1 MKSNDLLKEKL
12 IEQLLERAPAIE
24 KTVLDDLF
32 KLIDQLDTKG
42 GTFTNGSLSSGDLL
56 EMQDAIG
63 NALKKSGYVQ
73 QADLFIQ
80 DLGKLTI
87 NSTIILEGQGFSFP
101 KLALSDLEK
110 KWKVLTSE
118 SLLSSGI
125 KEEFEIPILRLLDE
139 SISYGNSVNASKQ
152 LLQDFVSGGGD
163 KTGKLQ
169 SYLTVT
175 ARDSIGQLQGQ
186 QMQSVANA
194 VGYAGITYTGG
205 LLKDSRGQC
214 YHWVHDLKG
223 FIPKEK
229 LEAEIKL
236 AYKNSDKKLTEDG
249 HRWSGMMPNTTVDN
263 FMIKRG
269 GYGCLHTAYP
279 KRKKP

>member
-1 MKSNDLLKEKL
+1 MKSNDVLKEKL
-12 IEQLLERAPAIE
+12 IEQLLERAPEIE
-24 KTVLDDLF
+24 KSILDDLF
-32 KLIDQLDTKG
+32 MLIDQLDTKG
-42 GTFTNGSLSSGDLL
+42 GTFINGSLSSGDLL
-56 EMQDAIG
+56 EMQATIKK
-63 NALKKSGYVQ
+63 ALQKSGYRQ
-73 QADLFIQ
+73 QAELFIQ

-87 NSTIILEGQGFSFP
+87 NSTTILEGQGFSFP

-118 SLLSSGI
+118 SLLNSGI
-125 KEEFEIPILRLLDE
+125 KEEFELPILRLLDE
-139 SISYGNSVNASKQ
+139 SINYGSSVNESKQ
-152 LLQDFVSGGGD
+152 LLKDFVTGGSD
-163 KTGKLQ
+163 TTGKLK

-194 VGYAGITYTGG
+194 VGYAGVTYTGG

-223 FIPKEK
+223 FIPKER
-229 LEAEIKL
+229 LEDEIQL
-236 AYKNSDKKLTEDG
+236 AYKNARAKLTEDG
-249 HRWSGMMPNTTVDN
+249 HKWSGMMPNTTVAN
-263 FMIKRG
+263 FFVKRG

>member
-1 MKSNDLLKEKL
+1 MKSNDQLKEKL
-12 IEQLLERAPAIE
+12 IEQLLQRAPNVE
-24 KTVLDDLF
+24 KAVLDELF
-32 KLIDQLDTKG
+32 KIMDNLDTKG
-42 GTFTNGSLSSGDLL
+42 GNFINASLSSGELL

-63 NALKKSGYVQ
+63 KALKKSGYVQ

-87 NSTIILEGQGFSFP
+87 NSTLILEEQGFSFP
-101 KLALSDLEK
+101 KVGLSDLEK
-110 KWKVLTSE
+110 KWQLLTKE

-125 KEEFEIPILRLLDE
+125 KNEFETPILNILNE
-139 SISYGNSVNASKQ
+139 SISYGNSINESKK
-152 LLQDFVSGGGD
+152 LLTEFVAGGND
-163 KTGKLQ
+163 QTGKLK

-186 QMQSVANA
+186 QMQAVAVA
-194 VGYAGITYTGG
+194 VGYAGVTYTGG

-214 YHWVHDLKG
+214 YHWIHDLKG

-229 LEAEIKL
+229 LKEQIEL
-236 AYKNSDKKLTEDG
+236 AYRNGKLKLTEDG
-249 HRWSGMMPNTTVDN
+249 HRWSGMMPNTTEDN

-269 GYGCLHTAYP
+269 GFGCIHTAYP

>member
-1 MKSNDLLKEKL
+1 MKTNDELKEKL

-24 KTVLDDLF
+24 KSVLDDLF

-42 GTFTNGSLSSGDLL
+42 GTFTNGTLSSSELL

-63 NALKKSGYVQ
+63 KSLKKSGYLQ
-73 QADLFIQ
+73 QSELFIQ

-87 NSTIILEGQGFSFP
+87 NSTVILEGQGFSFP
-101 KLALSDLEK
+101 KLGLSDLEK
-110 KWKVLTSE
+110 KWKNLTSE
-118 SLLSSGI
+118 SLLKSGI
-125 KEEFEIPILRLLDE
+125 KEEFETPILRLLDE

-175 ARDSIGQLQGQ
+175 ARDAIGQMQGQ

-194 VGYAGITYTGG
+194 VGYAGILYTGG
-205 LLKDSRGQC
+205 LIKDSRGQC

-223 FIPKEK
+223 FIPKER
-229 LEAEIKL
+229 LEAEIQL
-236 AYKNSDKKLTEDG
+236 AYKNARAKLTEDG
-249 HRWSGMMPNTTVDN
+249 HKWSGMMPNTTVAN
-263 FMIKRG
+263 FFVKRG